1 MGLIDRFKHFMMA
14 QIRWEMG
21 PLQAWYIPII
31 KHGCFETLLDTWL
44 TFTDRW
50 SWITLPDG
58 KENLSLIRSKHLMV
72 YAYMCW
78 FEVRYPQKP
87 LVSHHFFMNIAI
99 LWYTPFSIQ
108 MFLHFHG
115 WTLPPCLAIGR
126 GLRFSAL
133 PSLGFTGSTLKETRK
148 WGQRFYPWVSAGSKY
163 VCILPFSANMFSRCS
178 PIANASRRRILKHLV
193 ATRSSVGDKPW
204 ALFRWAA

>member
-1 MGLIDRFKHFMMA
+1 MGLIDRLKHGMMA
-14 QIRWEMG
+14 RIRWEIG

-31 KHGCFETLLDTWL
+31 KHGCFETVLDTWL

-87 LVSHHFFMNIAI
+87 LVSHHFFMI
-99 LWYTPFSIQ
+99 
-108 MFLHFHG
+108 HG

-133 PSLGFTGSTLKETRK
+133 PSLGFTGSTLEETRK
-148 WGQRFYPWVSAGSKY
+148 WGQRFYLWVSAGSKY

-178 PIANASRRRILKHLV
+178 SIAKCI
-193 ATRSSVGDKPW
+193 
-204 ALFRWAA
+204 